1 MNRLI
6 YYAGV
11 WVLTGYFAPK
21 GLFVMIPVMIFWS
34 LFFDKPNSADSACV
48 SPGSAP
54 GSNKN

>member
-21 GLFVMIPVMIFWS
+21 GLFVLIPVMIFWS
-34 LFFDKPNSADSACV
+34 LFFDRPNSSDSA
-48 SPGSAP
+48 SDAREIARP
-54 GSNKN
+54 